1 MTDFEL
7 VFRAQRVIT
16 PHGETALNIGVTGG
30 RIVAVTP
37 GELIGHT
44 VVELAE
50 DEVLLPGLVDS
61 HVHVNE
67 PGRTEWE
74 GFASATRAA
83 AAGGVTTIIDMPLN
97 SIPATVDVAALNVK
111 KKAALGQCHVDV
123 GFWAGAIPG
132 NVPELRALH
141 REGVFGFKCFTS
153 PSGVEEFPELSWAE
167 VKLAMTEIVSFDGL
181 LIAHAEDPGSLSE
194 PTGGSVAEFL
204 DSRPPEAELQAIAQV
219 IEAAR
224 VTGCRAHIVH
234 LSAARGITQIAAA
247 QDQGVRITAETC
259 PHYLTLTA
267 AEAASTA
274 FKCCPPI
281 RDGGNQDR
289 LWDGLAAG
297 YLACVVSDHSPCTA
311 ELKRGDFATA
321 WGGIASLQL
330 GLPVIWTAARARGF
344 SLDDV
349 VRWMAAGPADLVG
362 LTRKGRIEVGADA
375 DFCVFAPDSG
385 WTVDPAA
392 LHHKNAV
399 TPYAGAELTGVV
411 RSSWLAGSKIDLTEP
426 RGRFLTRGVS

>member
-16 PHGETALNIGVTGG
+16 PHGEAALNIGVTAG

-37 GELIGHT
+37 GELTGRT
-44 VVELAE
+44 VVELAA
-50 DEVLLPGLVDS
+50 DEVLLPGLVDT

-132 NVPELRALH
+132 NVPELKALQD
-141 REGVFGFKCFTS
+141 EGVFGFKCFTS
-153 PSGVEEFPELSWAE
+153 PSGVAEFPELSWTGIEA
-167 VKLAMTEIVSFDGL
+167 AMVEIASFDGL
-181 LIAHAEDPGSLSE
+181 LIAHAEDPRSLSE
-194 PTGGSVAEFL
+194 PAGGGVAQFL

-219 IEAAR
+219 VGAAR
-224 VTGCRAHIVH
+224 RTGCRAHIVH
-234 LSAARGITQIAAA
+234 LSAAEGIVRLAEA
-247 QDQGVRITAETC
+247 QADGVRITAETC

-267 AEAASTA
+267 VEGASTA
-274 FKCCPPI
+274 YKCCPPL
-281 RDGGNQDR
+281 RDPGNQDR
-289 LWDGLAAG
+289 LWAGLAAG
-297 YLACVVSDHSPCTA
+297 RLACVVSDHSPCTA

-330 GLPVIWTAARARGF
+330 GLPVVWTAARDRGF
-344 SLDDV
+344 ALLDV

-375 DFCVFAPDSG
+375 DFCVFAPEEAQ
-385 WTVDPAA
+385 TVDPAA

-399 TPYAGAELTGVV
+399 TPYAGAKLTGAV
-411 RSSWLAGSKIDLTEP
+411 RSSWLAGSLIDLTEP
-426 RGRFLTRGVS
+426 RGRFLTRGV